1 MGENELCHYGI
12 LGMKWGVRRY
22 QNEDGTLTEEGKK
35 RVSKLYAKAVT
46 KKNKLESKVRSAE
59 VAYNKAQVKTN
70 TGSSLKYQ
78 KLQAK
83 ADRLHAK
90 ALKKRNSWFASPSSV
105 KEAEDRAYAAQL
117 KAERFM
123 YKYQTKV
130 ASEMSKKGKY
140 MKSVVKAE
148 KWVDAMDEVFT
159 NDLLTQLGAGEDE

>member
-1 MGENELCHYGI
+1 MENELCHYGI

-22 QNEDGTLTEEGKK
+22 QNEDGTLTDEGKK
-35 RVSKLYAKAVT
+35 RVANLYSKAVT
-46 KKNKLESKVRSAE
+46 KKNKLENKARRAE
-59 VAYNKAQVKTN
+59 VKYNKAQVKTN

-83 ADRLHAK
+83 ADKLHAQ

-105 KEAEDRAYAAQL
+105 KEAEDKAYAAQL

-123 YKYQTKV
+123 YKYQKKA

-148 KWVDAMDEVFT
+148 KWVDAMDKVFT
-159 NDLLTQLGAGEDE
+159 NDLLAQLSTDEDK